1 MISITPQA
9 AIHLVNV
16 PFDGTQNHTLYF
28 STKAAQNS
36 YFEGLQ
42 KQTFTDYT
50 YLRKDNAICILL

>member
-9 AIHLVNV
+9 AINLVNV

-50 YLRKDNAICILL
+50 YLSTTIIFIMIT

>member
-28 STKAAQNS
+28 STKAAQNT

-42 KQTFTDYT
+42 KQTFTIILISEKIVL
-50 YLRKDNAICILL
+50 LR